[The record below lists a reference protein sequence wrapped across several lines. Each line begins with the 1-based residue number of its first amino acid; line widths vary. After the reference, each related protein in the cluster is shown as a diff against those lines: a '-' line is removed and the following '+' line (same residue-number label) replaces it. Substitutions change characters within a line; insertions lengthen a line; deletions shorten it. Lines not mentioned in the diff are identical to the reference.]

1 MKRLQVSYNNLK
13 SLDESHSDSE
23 GSQDMISREAT
34 RNVRV
39 LKVIKDY
46 IIDCDEEFSG
56 DRTILPHG
64 R

>member
-1 MKRLQVSYNNLK
+1 MKRLQLSYNNLK
-13 SLDESHSDSE
+13 SLDETDYDSE
-23 GSQDMISREAT
+23 ESQEMITREAT